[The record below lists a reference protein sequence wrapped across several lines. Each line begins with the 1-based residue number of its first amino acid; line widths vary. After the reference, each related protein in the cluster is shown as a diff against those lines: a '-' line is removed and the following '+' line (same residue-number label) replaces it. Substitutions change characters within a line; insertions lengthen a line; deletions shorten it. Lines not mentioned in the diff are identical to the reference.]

1 MDRYNNNNLSIDDF
15 KDLDAD
21 IRRRRAEM
29 SESTQGSELGEDL
42 SLRSQSLSYRL
53 AQTYTDWSWSDK
65 DKQVEFKYGSRTTK
79 DVLSPDYI
87 VRNWTRSARSDIIS
101 QRNALANESSKAT
114 KQRALLEK
122 ALGQLKEEI
131 IANQARSRR
140 LDREADLYVFM
151 QTQARAP
158 NYKDGIN
165 IAAKKRNRQQIL
177 EASNRIE
184 EQRHV
189 KKVRATIREITVF
202 QQLIL
207 GELTRNAAIHQIL
220 IWVDDRLEI
229 GGRLKFDLFPSNIL
243 QDMVSSAMFHDSK
256 RPQME
261 ALRLFFN
268 GDGAVTGY
276 LRDQI
281 LTLIEQH
288 YQQSEAQKLLQN
300 LAQAA
305 GFQPSNLRKIC
316 AVFQADA
323 REFKRMYL
331 EAREIVATGMI
342 DEDTPP
348 QPEDIMSPL
357 NAEDL
362 IRPKVSLF
370 RTGMS
375 AEVEKV
381 LISRV
386 YTSKREVAVPE
397 LETMSRAQTYNE
409 VLTDFFTSPDV
420 FPYFKDTTMSWSLKQ
435 FTTEVNLRIMIPVSE
450 ELLEA
455 FTGFCHRTGE
465 LFYITSVTRQIKPHV
480 LGWETCEDKPIGG
493 PQRKLAFSA
502 AKRPGGID
510 RVERQLR
517 DCAEDEF
524 PPVLT
529 AGQFQAKMLNLK
541 RPIFGGLIPRSTI
554 GPNDLG
560 LYIDYWSKTGKFFV
574 SASPGRRFDGS
585 NVLDQ
590 KIVRVRNGWAPGQD
604 PDFKAKPLLPQ
615 SRREEGLLRRIEAD
629 VNIVYNQDRVRNA
642 LAMGLRILNE
652 DTLYAAVYNRGLTNP
667 FVNEGVSWNQFHLF
681 LRECNVRNR
690 LFRLQRDGSVTILP
704 EGRDISNPNNNRNS
718 VR

>member
-29 SESTQGSELGEDL
+29 PESIQGSELGEDL

-101 QRNALANESSKAT
+101 QRNALENESSKAT

-158 NYKDGIN
+158 NYKDAIN
-165 IAAKKRNRQQIL
+165 IAAKKRNRQQRL
-177 EASNRIE
+177 EASYRIE

-189 KKVRATIREITVF
+189 KKARATIREITVF

-220 IWVDDRLEI
+220 TLVDDRLEI

-261 ALRLFFN
+261 ALRLIFN

-342 DEDTPP
+342 DEDTTP

-420 FPYFKDTTMSWSLKQ
+420 QPKNHDSGFGRTA
-435 FTTEVNLRIMIPVSE
+435 RG
-450 ELLEA
+450 

-480 LGWETCEDKPIGG
+480 LGWEACEDKPIGG

-667 FVNEGVSWNQFHLF
+667 FVNEGVSRNRFHLF

-704 EGRDISNPNNNRNS
+704 EGRDVSNPNNNRNS